1 VRLRCA
7 QIGHSEQKGRCVIT
21 TAPIPA
27 GTFVCEYRGDLVG
40 YKEALRR
47 EAEYAKTKQGSYMF
61 FFSQSSTRMW
71 CVRVTVTVTVTVTL
85 SLSHSLTLSLSH
97 SLSHSHSHPSASAC
111 DGVVAQRH
119 AHPAVANAAWT
130 RRGRIPTLALAGC

>member
-1 VRLRCA
+1 MRLRCA

-71 CVRVTVTVTVTVTL
+71 CVRVTVTVTVTL
-85 SLSHSLTLSLSH
+85 SLSHSLTHSLTLTLSLSP
-97 SLSHSHSHPSASAC
+97 LC
-111 DGVVAQRH
+111 
-119 AHPAVANAAWT
+119 
-130 RRGRIPTLALAGC
+130 LCL